1 MCTLIH
7 MIYHLD
13 TSGEKSKI
21 APLNIDVKIYRL
33 ALEWYREETT
43 SLMLTNYAKRNA
55 AGVTFYCAA
64 EFLSNIEASLA
75 DKSLL
80 AASYSLFPDLSQ
92 IQTSQEAMEEEES
105 HTPEV
110 AVKCY
115 SQLVLGEEGLI

>member
-43 SLMLTNYAKRNA
+43 SLMLTNYAKTSPT
-55 AGVTFYCAA
+55 GVTFYCAA
-64 EFLSNIEASLA
+64 EFLSNIEASSA
-75 DKSLL
+75 DKALL
-80 AASYSLFPDLSQ
+80 AASYSLFPGSSQ
-92 IQTSQEAMEEEES
+92 IQTSQEATEEEES

-110 AVKCY
+110 SVKC
-115 SQLVLGEEGLI
+115 